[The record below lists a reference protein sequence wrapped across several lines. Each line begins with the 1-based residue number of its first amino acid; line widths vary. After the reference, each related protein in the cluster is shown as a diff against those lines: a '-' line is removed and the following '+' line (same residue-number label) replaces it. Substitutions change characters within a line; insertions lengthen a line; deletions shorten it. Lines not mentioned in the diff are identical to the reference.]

1 MVYRDWLISLPSA
14 YLQKLPICHFDRRE
28 KSYSMII
35 KISQSLRSFE
45 MTRLIL
51 KLSTSTLAYMV
62 CTISANA
69 GLPPASFSGA
79 GVERL

>member
-1 MVYRDWLISLPSA
+1 MFGGLAQKQFGCLDGLKTSVLRSSA

-51 KLSTSTLAYMV
+51 KSST
-62 CTISANA
+62 
-69 GLPPASFSGA
+69 
-79 GVERL
+79 

>member
-1 MVYRDWLISLPSA
+1 

-51 KLSTSTLAYMV
+51 KSSTSLIKKNNNIFKVARVLQGGIHGIAGIGSYSLPEF
-62 CTISANA
+62 TI
-69 GLPPASFSGA
+69 
-79 GVERL
+79 

>member
-1 MVYRDWLISLPSA
+1 MAEEEDVISAASA

-51 KLSTSTLAYMV
+51 KSSTRIYYKL
-62 CTISANA
+62 
-69 GLPPASFSGA
+69 L
-79 GVERL
+79 